1 MAPNG
6 EQTRVMVILSTAL
19 ALLLTGSLVYCL
31 LIVVATRRFLSA
43 RLLMPGIQPAVSI
56 LKPLC
61 GHDDGLEE
69 NLRSFFMQDY
79 PEYEVLL
86 GVHNADDPAVPVA
99 EKVIHEF
106 SGKVA
111 ARLII
116 TGESPIPN
124 AKAFS
129 LNRMVREARHD
140 VLVMGDS
147 DIRVTPTLL
156 SHLARE
162 FQDEHIG
169 LISCPYRAVPGKSF
183 WSRLE
188 AVGMN
193 TELLGG
199 VLVAR
204 MLEGMRF
211 ALGCT
216 VAVRRGVLEEM
227 GGFSYLQEFLAED
240 FVIGQR
246 AAELG
251 HGVLFSSYVIEHRI
265 GSQGMMRNLGH
276 RLRWARSTRRSRPAG
291 YWGQI
296 FTYPLAWALLLWAVY
311 HPAWPAVLLTLVV
324 RGMAAMATARYVLR
338 DPVTQKQ
345 WWLLPLQDVLGF
357 LIWISGFIGDTIIWR
372 DRKCTVLRDGR
383 LHVNPHVNP

>member
-1 MAPNG
+1 
-6 EQTRVMVILSTAL
+6 MVILITVFASLL
-19 ALLLTGSLVYCL
+19 AASLVYCV
-31 LIVVATRRFLSA
+31 LIIVATRRFLSA
-43 RLLMPGIQPAVSI
+43 GMPAPGSTPPVSI

-61 GHDDGLEE
+61 GYDEGLEE
-69 NLRSFFMQDY
+69 NLRSFFVQDY

-86 GVHNADDPAVPVA
+86 GVHTLDDSAVPVA
-99 EKVIHEF
+99 EKVIREF
-106 SGKVA
+106 NGKVS
-111 ARLII
+111 ARLIVS
-116 TGESPIPN
+116 GESPVPN

-129 LNRMVREARHD
+129 LSRMVLESKHD
-140 VLVMGDS
+140 LLVMGDS
-147 DIRVTPTLL
+147 DIRVTPRLVP
-156 SHLARE
+156 HLVQE

-169 LISCPYRAVPGKSF
+169 LISCPYLSVPGASI

-216 VAVRRGVLEEM
+216 LAVRRSVLEEM
-227 GGFSYLQEFLAED
+227 GGFNYLQEFLAED

-276 RLRWARSTRRSRPAG
+276 RLRWARSTRRSRPVG

-296 FTYPLAWALLLWAVY
+296 FTYPLPWALLLWAVW
-311 HPAWPAVLLTLVV
+311 HAAWPVVLLTLVV
-324 RGMAAMATARYVLR
+324 RSLAAIATARNVLH

-345 WWLLPLQDVLGF
+345 WWLLPVQDVLGF
-357 LIWISGFIGDTIIWR
+357 LIWINGFVGDTIIWR

-383 LHVNPHVNP
+383 LHVNP

>member
-1 MAPNG
+1 
-6 EQTRVMVILSTAL
+6 MVILTTAL
-19 ALLLTGSLVYCL
+19 AVLLTGSLIYCV

-43 RLLMPGIQPAVSI
+43 TLPVAGTKPPISV

-69 NLRSFFMQDY
+69 NLRSFMVQDY
-79 PEYEVLL
+79 PEYEVLF
-86 GVHNADDPAVPVA
+86 GVHRSDDSAVAVA
-99 EKVIHEF
+99 EKIIAEF
-106 SGKVA
+106 SGRIP
-111 ARLII
+111 ARII
-116 TGESPIPN
+116 VTGESPIPN

-129 LNRMVREARHD
+129 LNRMVREAHYD
-140 VLVMGDS
+140 VLVMSDS
-147 DIRVTPTLL
+147 DVRVTPSLL
-156 SHLARE
+156 SHLAQE
-162 FQDEHIG
+162 LQDDHVG
-169 LISCPYRAVPGKSF
+169 LISCPYQAVPGKSL

-188 AVGMN
+188 AIGMN

-199 VLVAR
+199 VMVAR

-216 VAVRRGVLEEM
+216 VAVRRSVLDDM
-227 GGFSYLQEFLAED
+227 GGFGYLQEFLAED

-251 HGVLFSSYVIEHRI
+251 YGVLFSSYVIEHRI
-265 GSQGMMRNLGH
+265 GSQGMMHNLGH
-276 RLRWARSTRRSRPAG
+276 RMRWARSTRRSRPLG

-296 FTYPLAWALLLWAVY
+296 FTYPLPLALLFCAAY
-311 HPAWPAVLLTLVV
+311 PTAWPVLFLTLIL
-324 RGMAAMATARYVLR
+324 RGIAALATARDIVH

-345 WWLLPLQDVLGF
+345 WWLLPLQDVIGF
-357 LIWISGFIGDTIIWR
+357 FVWISGFVGDKIVWR

-383 LHVNPHVNP
+383 LHVNP

>member
-1 MAPNG
+1 
-6 EQTRVMVILSTAL
+6 MVILTTAL
-19 ALLLTGSLVYCL
+19 AVLLTGSLIYCV

-43 RLLMPGIQPAVSI
+43 TLPVAGTKPPISV

-69 NLRSFFMQDY
+69 NLRSFMVQDY
-79 PEYEVLL
+79 HEYEVLF
-86 GVHNADDPAVPVA
+86 GVHRSDDSAVAVA
-99 EKVIHEF
+99 EKIIAEF
-106 SGKVA
+106 SGRIP
-111 ARLII
+111 ARII
-116 TGESPIPN
+116 VTGESPIPN

-129 LNRMVREARHD
+129 LNRMVREAHYD
-140 VLVMGDS
+140 VLVMSDS
-147 DIRVTPTLL
+147 DVRVTPSLL
-156 SHLARE
+156 SHLAQE
-162 FQDEHIG
+162 LQDDHVG
-169 LISCPYRAVPGKSF
+169 LISCPYQAVPGKSL

-188 AVGMN
+188 AIGMN

-199 VLVAR
+199 VMVAR

-216 VAVRRGVLEEM
+216 VAVRRSVLDDM
-227 GGFSYLQEFLAED
+227 GGFGYLQEFLAED

-251 HGVLFSSYVIEHRI
+251 YGVLFSSYVIEHRI
-265 GSQGMMRNLGH
+265 GSQGMMHNLGH
-276 RLRWARSTRRSRPAG
+276 RMRWARSTRRSRPLG

-296 FTYPLAWALLLWAVY
+296 FTYPLPLALLFCAAY
-311 HPAWPAVLLTLVV
+311 PTAWPVLFLTLIL
-324 RGMAAMATARYVLR
+324 RGIAALATARDIVH

-345 WWLLPLQDVLGF
+345 WWLLPLQDVIGF
-357 LIWISGFIGDTIIWR
+357 FVWISGFVGDKIVWR

-383 LHVNPHVNP
+383 LHVNP

>member
-1 MAPNG
+1 
-6 EQTRVMVILSTAL
+6 MVILTTAL
-19 ALLLTGSLVYCL
+19 AVLLTGSLVYCV
-31 LIVVATRRFLSA
+31 LILVATQRFLSTCLPA
-43 RLLMPGIQPAVSI
+43 PGDKPPVSI

-69 NLRSFFMQDY
+69 NLRSFFVQDY
-79 PEYEVLL
+79 PEYEVLF
-86 GVHNADDPAVPVA
+86 GVHSMDDPAVPVA
-99 EKVIHEF
+99 EKIIREF
-106 SGKVA
+106 SGRIE
-111 ARLII
+111 ARLIV

-129 LNRMVREARHD
+129 LNRMVREANHD
-140 VLVMGDS
+140 LLVMSDS
-147 DIRVTPTLL
+147 DVRVKTCLL
-156 SHLARE
+156 SHMAQEFRE
-162 FQDEHIG
+162 ERIG
-169 LISCPYRAVPGKSF
+169 LITCPYLAVPGHSV

-216 VAVRRGVLEEM
+216 VAVRRGVLEDM
-227 GGFSYLQEFLAED
+227 GGFGYLQEFLAED
-240 FVIGQR
+240 FVIGRR

-251 HGVLFSSYVIEHRI
+251 HGVLLSSHVIEHRI

-296 FTYPLAWALLLWAVY
+296 FTYPLPWALLLCAAY
-311 HPAWPAVLLTLVV
+311 HSAWPAILVTFVL
-324 RGMAAMATARYVLR
+324 RSGAAAATARYVLR
-338 DPVTQKQ
+338 DPITQKQ
-345 WWLLPLQDVLGF
+345 WWLLPLQDVIGF
-357 LIWISGFIGDTIIWR
+357 LVWIGGFLGDTIVWR

-383 LHVNPHVNP
+383 LHVNP

>member
-1 MAPNG
+1 
-6 EQTRVMVILSTAL
+6 MVILITAL
-19 ALLLTGSLVYCL
+19 SALLAGSLVYCVL
-31 LIVVATRRFLSA
+31 VIVATRRF
-43 RLLMPGIQPAVSI
+43 IQSRRPAAGAMPAVSI

-61 GHDDGLEE
+61 GDDEGLEQ
-69 NLRSFFMQDY
+69 NLRSFFVQDY
-79 PEYEVLL
+79 PQYEVLL
-86 GVHNADDPAVPVA
+86 GVHCENDPAAVLGSKIIS
-99 EKVIHEF
+99 EY
-106 SGKVA
+106 SGRVE

-129 LNRMVREARHD
+129 LNRLVREAKYD
-140 VLVMGDS
+140 LLVMSDS
-147 DIRVTPTLL
+147 DVRVQPNLLPTL
-156 SHLARE
+156 AQE
-162 FQDEHIG
+162 FQQKSVG
-169 LISCPYRAVPGKSF
+169 LITCPYLAVPGRSL

-204 MLEGMRF
+204 MMEGMRF

-216 VAVRRGVLEEM
+216 VAVRRTVLEDM
-227 GGFSYLQEFLAED
+227 GGFAYLQEFLAED

-251 HGVLFSSYVIEHRI
+251 HDVLLSSYVIEHRI
-265 GSQGMMRNLGH
+265 GSQGFTANLGH

-296 FTYPLAWALLLWAVY
+296 FTYPLPWALLLWALL
-311 HPAWPAVLLTLVV
+311 PAAWPVVPLTLALRCAAAVATAGYVV
-324 RGMAAMATARYVLR
+324 RDPITLR
-338 DPVTQKQ
+338 Q
-345 WWLLPLQDVLGF
+345 WWLLPLQDILAVLV
-357 LIWISGFIGDTIIWR
+357 WISGFVGDTIVWR

-383 LHVNPHVNP
+383 LHVNP

>member
-1 MAPNG
+1 
-6 EQTRVMVILSTAL
+6 MVILSTAL
-19 ALLLTGSLVYCL
+19 ALLLTGSLVYCA

-43 RLLMPGIQPAVSI
+43 CLPMPGSQPAVSI

-79 PEYEVLL
+79 PEFEVLL
-86 GVHNADDPAVPVA
+86 GVHKADDPAVPVA

-124 AKAFS
+124 AKSFS
-129 LNRMVREARHD
+129 LNRMVREARYD

-147 DIRVTPTLL
+147 DIRVTPDLL
-156 SHLARE
+156 SRLARE
-162 FQDEHIG
+162 FQNEHIG
-169 LISCPYRAVPGKSF
+169 LISCPYLAVPGKSI

-216 VAVRRGVLEEM
+216 VAVRRNVLEEM

-311 HPAWPAVLLTLVV
+311 HPAWPVVLLTLAL
-324 RGMAAMATARYVLR
+324 RGLAAVATARYVLR

-383 LHVNPHVNP
+383 LHVNP

>member
-1 MAPNG
+1 
-6 EQTRVMVILSTAL
+6 MVILTTAL
-19 ALLLTGSLVYCL
+19 AVLLTGSLVYCM
-31 LIVVATRRFLSA
+31 LILIATRQFLSTFPPA
-43 RLLMPGIQPAVSI
+43 PGDKPPVSI

-69 NLRSFFMQDY
+69 NLRSFFVQDY

-86 GVHNADDPAVPVA
+86 GVHRINDPAVPVA
-99 EKVIHEF
+99 EKIMREF
-106 SGKVA
+106 SGKIS
-111 ARLII
+111 ARLIV

-140 VLVMGDS
+140 LLVMSDS
-147 DIRVTPTLL
+147 DVRVKPSLL
-156 SHLARE
+156 SHLAQE
-162 FQDEHIG
+162 FQEQRIG
-169 LISCPYRAVPGKSF
+169 LISCPYLAVPGRSL

-188 AVGMN
+188 AIGMN

-199 VLVAR
+199 VMVAR

-216 VAVRRGVLEEM
+216 VAVRRSVLEDM
-227 GGFSYLQEFLAED
+227 GGFGYLQEFLAED
-240 FVIGQR
+240 FVIGHR

-251 HGVLFSSYVIEHRI
+251 YGVLLSSQVIEHRI
-265 GSQGMMRNLGH
+265 GSQAMMNNLGH

-296 FTYPLAWALLLWAVY
+296 FTYPLPWALLLCLVY
-311 HPAWPAVLLTLVV
+311 HAAWPAVLLTLVL
-324 RGMAAMATARYVLR
+324 RSLAAAATARYVLH

-345 WWLLPLQDVLGF
+345 WWLLPLQDVIGF
-357 LIWISGFIGDTIIWR
+357 LVWISGFGGDTIVWR

-383 LHVNPHVNP
+383 LHVNP

>member
-1 MAPNG
+1 
-6 EQTRVMVILSTAL
+6 MVILITLL
-19 ALLLTGSLVYCL
+19 AVLLAGSLVYCV
-31 LIVVATRRFLSA
+31 LIVAATRRFLITA
-43 RLLMPGIQPAVSI
+43 QPPAGNLPPVSI

-61 GHDDGLEE
+61 GQDEGLEE
-69 NLRSFFMQDY
+69 NLRSFFVQEY
-79 PEYEVLL
+79 PQYEILL
-86 GVHNADDPAVPVA
+86 GAHREDDSAAALARKIMA
-99 EKVIHEF
+99 EYAGSVQ
-106 SGKVA
+106 

-129 LNRMVREARHD
+129 LNRLVREASYD
-140 VLVMGDS
+140 LLVMSDS
-147 DIRVTPTLL
+147 DVRVKPCLL
-156 SHLARE
+156 AHLAQD
-162 FQDEHIG
+162 FQEQKVG
-169 LISCPYRAVPGKSF
+169 LITCPYLAVPGRSL

-216 VAVRRGVLEEM
+216 VAVRRSVLDDM
-227 GGFSYLQEFLAED
+227 GGFSYLQDFLAED

-251 HGVLFSSYVIEHRI
+251 HGVLLSSCIIEHRI
-265 GSQGMMRNLGH
+265 GSQGMLANLGH

-296 FTYPLAWALLLWAVY
+296 FTYPLPWALLLWATL
-311 HPAWPAVLLTLVV
+311 PAAWPVVPLTLIL
-324 RGMAAMATARYVLR
+324 RGAAAAATASFVLR
-338 DPVTQKQ
+338 DPITRKQ
-345 WWLLPLQDVLGF
+345 WWLLPLQDILGF
-357 LIWISGFIGDTIIWR
+357 LVWISGFVGDTIVWR

-383 LHVNPHVNP
+383 LHVNP